1 MYIEKKSLYLFF
13 FTLLSLFLIVYI
25 ITTSFLFIFRVLRHL
40 QHLAKVSA
48 ATIKFEMSKEEKE
61 IDMV

>member
-40 QHLAKVSA
+40 LAKVSA